1 MPQTKTI
8 IAAVLLGCTA
18 LPAMPAAAAD
28 NPTVTWNL
36 SVWGPPRPFT
46 AGIETLAKYLESE
59 TAGKFHAQDPLRRRA
74 VERHR

>member
-1 MPQTKTI
+1 MLRRVAMI
-8 IAAVLLGCTA
+8 AVLLGA
-18 LPAMPAAAAD
+18 LFAAPGFAAD

-59 TAGKFHAQDPLRRRA
+59 TFRFALMSSSCRLCHAGQH
-74 VERHR
+74 